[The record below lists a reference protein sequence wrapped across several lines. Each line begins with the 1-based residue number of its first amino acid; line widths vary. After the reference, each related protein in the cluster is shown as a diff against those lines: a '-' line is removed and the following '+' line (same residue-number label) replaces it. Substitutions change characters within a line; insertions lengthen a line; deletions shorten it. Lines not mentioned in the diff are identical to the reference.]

1 MLSRE
6 IHKHD
11 RLSLYLLNGGG
22 GGPVHDLEDF
32 LAGDKTSLLG
42 TQLTYWQ
49 LLGSISNPKLVLQV
63 LTGPHVT
70 RQESA
75 QASAEVRTA
84 LARPSSCPGPAPADK
99 RPANSWESKPIHYR
113 FKMWIPPE
121 RQRETLNNA
130 RMCPGGMAALPRSSE
145 RLNLR
150 QNLPNF

>member
-84 LARPSSCPGPAPADK
+84 LSPAPPPARDLPLPISGQPTVGSQSQFIIVLRCGFPPRDRE
-99 RPANSWESKPIHYR
+99 RP
-113 FKMWIPPE
+113 
-121 RQRETLNNA
+121 
-130 RMCPGGMAALPRSSE
+130 
-145 RLNLR
+145 
-150 QNLPNF
+150 

>member
-84 LARPSSCPGPAPADK
+84 LPSRPPLLLPGTCPC
-99 RPANSWESKPIHYR
+99 R
-113 FKMWIPPE
+113 
-121 RQRETLNNA
+121 
-130 RMCPGGMAALPRSSE
+130 
-145 RLNLR
+145 
-150 QNLPNF
+150 

>member
-1 MLSRE
+1 MKQREMLSRE

-22 GGPVHDLEDF
+22 GGPVHDLEDC
-32 LAGDKTSLLG
+32 LAGDKTSLLC

-84 LARPSSCPGPAPADK
+84 LARPSSCLGPAPADK

-113 FKMWIPPE
+113 FKMWIPPGREGE
-121 RQRETLNNA
+121 RDLKQCKNVSR
-130 RMCPGGMAALPRSSE
+130 RDGRPSP
-145 RLNLR
+145 
-150 QNLPNF
+150 Q